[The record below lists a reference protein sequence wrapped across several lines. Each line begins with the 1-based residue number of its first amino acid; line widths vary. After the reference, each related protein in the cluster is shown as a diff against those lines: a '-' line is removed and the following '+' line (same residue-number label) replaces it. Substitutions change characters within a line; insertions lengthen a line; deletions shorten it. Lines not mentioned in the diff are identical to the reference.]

1 MSKLVDLTGQI
12 FGRLTVLGRADNY
25 VTPSGHER
33 VQWQCKCEC
42 GKGVI
47 VLGNNLKTGRTQS
60 CGCLQAELT
69 STRKL
74 TDLSGQ
80 RFARLTVISRADDY
94 VDKRGRRCVRWKCVC
109 DCGNEAIVR
118 ALTLTNGTAK
128 SCGCLRKKNI
138 ENVQTHK
145 KSKKNHV
152 RG

>member
-1 MSKLVDLTGQI
+1 MSRLIDLTGQT
-12 FGRLTVLGRADNY
+12 FGRLTVLDRADNY

-33 VQWQCKCEC
+33 VQWYCKCEC

-47 VLGNNLKTGRTQS
+47 VIGSNLKNGRTQS

-80 RFARLTVISRADDY
+80 RFSKLTVISRVDDY

-118 ALTLTNGTAK
+118 ALTLTNGTAR
-128 SCGCLRKKNI
+128 SCGCLRKENI
-138 ENVQTHK
+138 ENVRSLK
-145 KSKKNHV
+145 KTRKNHV
-152 RG
+152 SG

>member
-1 MSKLVDLTGQI
+1 MSRMIDMTGQT
-12 FGRLTVLGRADNY
+12 FGRLTVSDRADDY
-25 VTPSGHER
+25 VSPSGR
-33 VQWQCKCEC
+33 RLVQWRCKCEC
-42 GKGVI
+42 GKDVV

-80 RFARLTVISRADDY
+80 RFARLTIISRADDY

-128 SCGCLRKKNI
+128 SCGCLRRENI
-138 ENVQTHK
+138 ENLQTFK
-145 KSKKNHV
+145 KARKIM
-152 RG
+152 